1 MRLEREKR
9 GIENKENIGKGHGTK
24 TRGEKEDFHS
34 YTRTEVRK
42 KNENTRRKRIRS
54 TKMRRRRTKKRK
66 HSQYKREYQEEEV
79 AKNKSRNN
87 KTGKR
92 VAETNNICFE
102 NERFVQQ

>member
-54 TKMRRRRTKKRK
+54 TKMRRRRTKKR
-66 HSQYKREYQEEEV
+66 R
-79 AKNKSRNN
+79 
-87 KTGKR
+87 TL
-92 VAETNNICFE
+92 TI
-102 NERFVQQ
+102 